1 MCNVVTAPL
10 KEGWSHRWS
19 HRFSLWD
26 GIGRWSVTLSFTR
39 RSILVWCWWVSAWCR
54 GARGGGGRGGYGVQG
69 VVEGNCCFVV
79 IERFLEGHGEPEFVV
94 EGV

>member
-1 MCNVVTAPL
+1 M
-10 KEGWSHRWS
+10 
-19 HRFSLWD
+19 
-26 GIGRWSVTLSFTR
+26 
-39 RSILVWCWWVSAWCR
+39 
-54 GARGGGGRGGYGVQG
+54 RGGGGGGGGVQG